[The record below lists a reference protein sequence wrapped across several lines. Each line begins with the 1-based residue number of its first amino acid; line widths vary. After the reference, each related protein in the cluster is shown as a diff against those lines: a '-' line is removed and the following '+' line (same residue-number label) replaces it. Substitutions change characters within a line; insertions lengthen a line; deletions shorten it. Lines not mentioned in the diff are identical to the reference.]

1 MKISVAPRSK
11 ALIVAVSG
19 RMDAVSAPDFEQTM
33 AGHIAA
39 GTSRFVVDCQALEY
53 VSSAGLRSFL
63 STAKALRT
71 HNGELVIAGLSQAV
85 REVFEISGF
94 VSIFAICDSA
104 EAALER
110 W

>member
-33 AGHIAA
+33 AGHITA

-63 STAKALRT
+63 SIAKALRT
-71 HNGELVIAGLSQAV
+71 HNGELVIAGLREAV